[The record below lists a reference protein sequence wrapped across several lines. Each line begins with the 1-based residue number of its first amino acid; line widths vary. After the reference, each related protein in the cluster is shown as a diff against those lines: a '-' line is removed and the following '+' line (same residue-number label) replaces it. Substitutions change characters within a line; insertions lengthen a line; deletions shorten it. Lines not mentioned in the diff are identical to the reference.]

1 MTSHALDFSGKAAL
15 VTGAASGMGLATA
28 HAFAEAGAAVVLADV
43 REDAVKAA
51 ADTLIAAGHKA
62 LAVCCDVSDD
72 AQVSAMVER
81 TVAEFGRLD
90 AAFNNAGVMARIAP
104 VTEST
109 RDDWDRVIGINL
121 QGVWACMK
129 HELRQMERQGS
140 GAIVNNASVGA
151 LTGNPGIAAYIASK
165 HGVVGLTRTA
175 ALEVVKRGIRVN
187 AVNPGLI
194 DTQIARDVVAGN
206 EQAYTELEKQVP
218 IGRAGRP
225 EEIASAVLWLCS
237 PGASY
242 VVGQAL
248 TVDGGMTVP

>member
-1 MTSHALDFSGKAAL
+1 MNPTYDFTGQVAL
-15 VTGAASGMGLATA
+15 VTGASSGMGLAA
-28 HAFAEAGAAVVLADV
+28 ARAFAEAGAAVVLADV
-43 REDAVKAA
+43 RGEAVGAA
-51 ADTLIAAGHKA
+51 AGDLAAAGHKA
-62 LAVCCDVSDD
+62 IAVTCDVSDD
-72 AQVSAMVER
+72 AQVSAMADR

-90 AAFNNAGVMARIAP
+90 AAFNNAGVMAHIAP
-104 VTEST
+104 TADST
-109 RDDWDRVIGINL
+109 REDWDRVIGINL
-121 QGVWACMK
+121 RGVWSCMK

-151 LTGNPGIAAYIASK
+151 LTGNPGIGSYIASK

-175 ALEVVKRGIRVN
+175 ALEYVKHGVRVN

-194 DTQIARDVVAGN
+194 DTQVARDVVSGD
-206 EQAYTELEKQVP
+206 EQAYAEIAKNVP

-225 EEIASAVLWLCS
+225 EEIAAAVLWLCS

-242 VVGQAL
+242 VVGQAI